1 MTEPQKPESIPEK
14 IYSDDEL
21 LRYKDT
27 DISPS
32 RRKALIDGV
41 LAEYGV
47 QDVGWRWNKDGID
60 RNEPCEIFVI
70 FKIDEIIND
79 YPVKSSVR
87 VDAPIIWD
95 RPKPKGRPP
104 ILTERVNWRVSMAAM
119 YHFIYTHLNSAHA
132 MRSGKTVAFLG
143 FIQSGKN
150 QQIKDMILPRL
161 KEYQALEEKL
171 PPQRARV
178 IEGELVKQENSNV

>member
-1 MTEPQKPESIPEK
+1 MTEEQKSESIPEK

-60 RNEPCEIFVI
+60 RNEQCEIFVI
-70 FKIDEIIND
+70 FKID
-79 YPVKSSVR
+79 
-87 VDAPIIWD
+87 DAA
-95 RPKPKGRPP
+95 RATAALSKEGVT
-104 ILTERVNWRVSMAAM
+104 ILTEE
-119 YHFIYTHLNSAHA
+119 
-132 MRSGKTVAFLG
+132 
-143 FIQSGKN
+143 
-150 QQIKDMILPRL
+150 RL
-161 KEYQALEEKL
+161 RAL
-171 PPQRARV
+171 
-178 IEGELVKQENSNV
+178 